1 MNATQDKPRILVI
14 DDDTRIL
21 REQREYFELLGYD
34 VTIAETEDAAKA
46 TFTKSQFDLVIL
58 DLMMENKD
66 AGIVLAHH
74 FKKAQPA
81 VPILMTSDLT
91 SETGMVVDLSGPGE
105 RRWIKVDRILPKPLR
120 IERLGF
126 EAELLLGAKSLGA
139 TQQNGYHDDDPQR
152 LEI

>member
-1 MNATQDKPRILVI
+1 MKPRILLV
-14 DDDTRIL
+14 DDNSHVL
-21 REQREYFELLGYD
+21 REEREYFELLGYD
-34 VTIAETEDAAKA
+34 VTIAETEAAARATFAKA
-46 TFTKSQFDLVIL
+46 RFDLVIV

-74 FKKAQPA
+74 FKKAHPD

-91 SETGMVVDLSGPGE
+91 SETGMVVDLNGPGE

-120 IERLGF
+120 FERLGF

-139 TQQNGYHDDDPQR
+139 TQQNGWHQDDSQR